1 MSRIRISHEELQ
13 SSFPKAVASIAK
25 SVNKNRKSEGHPA
38 IDASEMHWT
47 CTFGPDYASN
57 DPDPQLEL
65 LSIDAESG
73 RFISGFTNRDKNT
86 LPRFD
91 ELPPS
96 LQQSLTLL
104 VEGAQRDNLE
114 NCGVLTHVR
123 KPYEDTKYLILDG
136 FDVPNGDT
144 RIALTKVGWPVHPSD
159 DGSLKITRVWARV
172 NENTVEIQ
180 HDVTDNDLYKL
191 TRTEP
196 GQNFNWGSKTARKMS
211 PEELQMRFD
220 GKTIDDSLESDLD
233 RAARQGITPA
243 GI

>member
-13 SSFPKAVASIAK
+13 ASFPEAVASIAK
-25 SVNKNRKSEGHPA
+25 SVNENRKSEGHPA

-65 LSIDAESG
+65 LSINAESG
-73 RFISGFTNRDKNT
+73 RFNSGFTNRDKNT

-96 LQQSLTLL
+96 LQQSLTLV
-104 VEGAQRDNLE
+104 VEGAQRDNIE

-123 KPYEDTKYLILDG
+123 KPYETNEYLILGG
-136 FDVPNGDT
+136 FELPNGDT
-144 RIALTKVGWPVHPSD
+144 RLAMTKVGWSIYPAE
-159 DGSLKITRVWARV
+159 DGSLNIMRVWARV
-172 NENTVEIQ
+172 NENAVEIR
-180 HDVTDNDLYKL
+180 HSVADNDLYKFL
-191 TRTEP
+191 RAEP
-196 GQNFNWGSKTARKMS
+196 GEEFQWGSKTARKMS

-243 GI
+243 GG